1 MVNSAPE
8 RMLPETSLSRRVR
21 RFATRAV
28 NGLVMACT
36 SLAGACHGTE
46 PPPASAAFVG
56 VDANYSLGME
66 QAGQQWRW
74 NGVPDDL
81 FTGMTR
87 AGARGF
93 RVRLWTKDEGPNG
106 KAYATEVVR
115 RAVAAGMDPYLVI
128 FLSDDWA
135 DLMKQPAPAAWQDLS
150 LTDRSEAVRNY
161 SREVVAHFR
170 NAGLTSHLYEI
181 GNEVDYG
188 ICGVYPGK
196 STKKNP
202 EGLRRRCWPEAAEL
216 IRASQS
222 GVKASD
228 PDARFMLHVSH
239 WWDAKFVIAFF
250 EFMLEHGVQVDVVG
264 LSYFPSS
271 NIGGSLEMEQFGAVV
286 AAVHAAIEKPVIVP
300 EVAYPSTT
308 DFTGQ
313 FSRWK
318 RAAPGYPL
326 TPDGQRRWVDDFL
339 AFCAH
344 QPAISSV
351 YYWSPEWCGEGMWKA
366 FALFDPHGDA
376 KPAWHAFAAAR
387 HDRPRPKQGVFLEIL
402 NGRLHAVPV
411 AEARAASRAALT
423 EKIEAF
429 GRVNVS
435 YIADITAHEL
445 VVGDYSVV
453 LRASLSGNLDLAL
466 RPDTDGVADW
476 RAIVEALDPATHRL
490 VLFVRN
496 PDDPLVALVQQAAQ
510 GRGVE
515 AVVHPLEGKSPLRF
529 GLGFTVG
536 TDAAE

>member
-1 MVNSAPE
+1 
-8 RMLPETSLSRRVR
+8 
-21 RFATRAV
+21 
-28 NGLVMACT
+28 MACT

-46 PPPASAAFVG
+46 PSPASAVFVG

-66 QAGQQWRW
+66 QAGQEWRW
-74 NGVPDDL
+74 NGVPSDL

-93 RVRLWTKDEGPNG
+93 RVRLWTNDEGPNG
-106 KAYATEVVR
+106 KAAATEVVR
-115 RAVAAGMDPYLVI
+115 RAVAAGMEPYLVI

-150 LTDRSEAVRNY
+150 LTDRAEAVRGY

-239 WWDAKFVIAFF
+239 WWDAAFVIAFF

-286 AAVHAAIEKPVIVP
+286 AAVHAAIGKPVIVP
-300 EVAYPSTT
+300 EVAYPSTA

-351 YYWSPEWCGEGMWKA
+351 YYWSPEWCGEDMWKA

-376 KPAWHAFAAAR
+376 KPAWHAFAAPR

-402 NGRLHAVPV
+402 DGRLHAVPV

-466 RPDTDGVADW
+466 RPDTAGVTDW
-476 RAIVEALDPATHRL
+476 QATVEALDPATHRL

-536 TDAAE
+536 TDVAE